1 MREAHNP
8 AGQLYTHGRGDRF
21 PTAHGES
28 AHDRA
33 RGCCSVR
40 IEVSSLNKVTLASG
54 FSQFDF
60 TFDAICKIAF
70 GLHMD
75 QMGSKVRAAA
85 DPFLAGHSPMASCSQ
100 CLCALSCCPLEQ
112 SVHPFCFAFD
122 DVQTITTFRSLSIP
136 LVWKTKRALNIGN
149 EARFKKH
156 MVRDCLTGCT
166 LDSGAV
172 F

>member
-1 MREAHNP
+1 
-8 AGQLYTHGRGDRF
+8 
-21 PTAHGES
+21 
-28 AHDRA
+28 
-33 RGCCSVR
+33 
-40 IEVSSLNKVTLASG
+40 
-54 FSQFDF
+54 
-60 TFDAICKIAF
+60 
-70 GLHMD
+70 
-75 QMGSKVRAAA
+75 
-85 DPFLAGHSPMASCSQ
+85 MASCSH
-100 CLCALSCCPLEQ
+100 CLCAVSCYPLDQ

-156 MVRDCLTGCT
+156 MVRHCLTGCT